1 MSRALPRLELLHGR
15 VLCPTCAVESR
26 EANRPVDTLDV
37 VNAMTGDLLRAADD
51 GFPVA
56 HIEPS
61 RTQLI
66 AAAEE
71 REGRAEAEAHRANF
85 LRRLAAG
92 LTGVKTVGELF
103 SAAQIERAWRDA
115 HRDEQ
120 AA

>member
-61 RTQLI
+61 RAQLI
-66 AAAEE
+66 AAGYACD
-71 REGRAEAEAHRANF
+71 ACDA
-85 LRRLAAG
+85 
-92 LTGVKTVGELF
+92 TGV
-103 SAAQIERAWRDA
+103 
-115 HRDEQ
+115 Q
-120 AA
+120 AVEPGGPQHPASTH